1 MQLQAQPVASS
12 SLIGYA
18 LEGLLAPL
26 LLVGQPQA
34 LVPLQRVLPQ
44 VLQVVLVLLPGWM
57 LQVLLLSLQV
67 LLLLLLLLALAWEPG
82 PAEAGQPGQPELALA
97 LQVQEQSRRRGPRS
111 LPPPSLQMALP
122 TAPGPIE
129 PLPPAAT
136 TLTGSP
142 TPQ

>member
-1 MQLQAQPVASS
+1 MLKTN
-12 SLIGYA
+12 
-18 LEGLLAPL
+18 LAPL

-67 LLLLLLLLALAWEPG
+67 LLLLLLLALAWEPG

-97 LQVQEQSRRRGPRS
+97 LQVQEQSSEHRKCLGFFVPTELVVTVDFCLNKRWQIYNYLRITVTNHLEFHCYSTKAAPR
-111 LPPPSLQMALP
+111 P
-122 TAPGPIE
+122 
-129 PLPPAAT
+129 
-136 TLTGSP
+136 
-142 TPQ
+142 

>member
-67 LLLLLLLLALAWEPG
+67 LLLLLLLALAWEPG

>member
-18 LEGLLAPL
+18 LELLAPL

-67 LLLLLLLLALAWEPG
+67 LLLLLLLALAWE

-142 TPQ
+142 TRQ

>member
-26 LLVGQPQA
+26 LLEGQPQA

-67 LLLLLLLLALAWEPG
+67 LLLLLLLALAWEPG

>member
-67 LLLLLLLLALAWEPG
+67 LLLLLLLALAWEPG

-136 TLTGSP
+136 TLTG
-142 TPQ
+142 